1 MGKYSDIVKSKSA
14 DAPHGGQ
21 LELNSSFRGGQGNEP
36 ESQKSA
42 KVENNKTISQQ
53 NSKTGNVEQRSSA
66 KKPRHEQVLLE
77 SNKSGKRQSMKTSN
91 TENQKTREEEL
102 VNLSIKVPRRL
113 RQKWVAES
121 RLRGTTLTAIISD
134 YLKTELGE

>member
-1 MGKYSDIVKSKSA
+1 MGKYSEIVKGKN
-14 DAPHGGQ
+14 Q
-21 LELNSSFRGGQGNEP
+21 TCKP
-36 ESQKSA
+36 ESQKVTKPES
-42 KVENNKTISQQ
+42 NKTIKKQSI
-53 NSKTGNVEQRSSA
+53 KTGNI
-66 KKPRHEQVLLE
+66 E
-77 SNKSGKRQSMKTSN
+77 SNKSGKR
-91 TENQKTREEEL
+91 ENIKSGRNLDLESELTQPSAFGTREPAMHKVVSEDL

>member
-1 MGKYSDIVKSKSA
+1 MGKYSGIVNSKNQTGKPENIKA
-14 DAPHGGQ
+14 
-21 LELNSSFRGGQGNEP
+21 GNIENTKTGKP
-36 ESQKSA
+36 ESQKKL
-42 KVENNKTISQQ
+42 KVDS
-53 NSKTGNVEQRSSA
+53 SKTRKPESKQSSN
-66 KKPRHEQVLLE
+66 Q
-77 SNKSGKRQSMKTSN
+77 QSMKTSN
-91 TENQKTREEEL
+91 TESVKTGKPENQKTVSEDM

>member
-1 MGKYSDIVKSKSA
+1 MGKYSEIVKGKS
-14 DAPHGGQ
+14 Q
-21 LELNSSFRGGQGNEP
+21 SNEP
-36 ESQKSA
+36 ENQKSA
-42 KVENNKTISQQ
+42 KVESNKTIKEQ
-53 NSKTGNVEQRSSA
+53 NSKTGNVE
-66 KKPRHEQVLLE
+66 
-77 SNKSGKRQSMKTSN
+77 SNKSGNQQNTITSEP
-91 TENQKTREEEL
+91 ENQKAVSEDM